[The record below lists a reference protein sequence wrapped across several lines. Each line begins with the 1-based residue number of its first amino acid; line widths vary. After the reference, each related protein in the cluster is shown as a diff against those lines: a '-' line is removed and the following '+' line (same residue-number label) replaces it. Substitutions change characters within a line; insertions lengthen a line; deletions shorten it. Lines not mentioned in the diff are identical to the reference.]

1 MKWSKRACSAVLA
14 GGLLLASCS
23 EPHDKPTLEAA
34 QSGSDSDTY
43 LGVPLNVERGDVNCS
58 ISATAPTVVSVGE
71 TGNRVEAAIW
81 TARCDADPPKQDDGF
96 ALDVELFDCRDR
108 QHIALESADGDISY
122 KPYSVRNGSGPPRLA
137 PDPELATQATFLL
150 QPQPRG
156 RALTF
161 RITSQ
166 RPGCRAMVTI
176 PPTHVAALD
185 AWEQDN
191 YRSFQALNRDLR
203 QKADLPP

>member
-1 MKWSKRACSAVLA
+1 MVWSKPTYSAVLA

-23 EPHDKPTLEAA
+23 EPHDKPAIEAA
-34 QSGSDSDTY
+34 QSGSDGDIY

-58 ISATAPTVVSVGE
+58 IRATAPTVVSGGE
-71 TGNRVEAAIW
+71 TGSRVKASIW

-108 QHIALESADGDISY
+108 EHIALEPVDGDISY
-122 KPYSVRNGSGPPRLA
+122 KPYSVRNGTGPPGLD
-137 PDPELATQATFLL
+137 PNPELATQALFLL
-150 QPQPRG
+150 PPQPRG
-156 RALTF
+156 RVLTF
-161 RITSQ
+161 RLTSP
-166 RPGCRAMVTI
+166 RRGCRATVTI

-191 YRSFQALNRDLR
+191 YRSFQALNRDVR
-203 QKADLPP
+203 QRATP